1 MYGATEIVYHQYL
14 MNRPNRRIHYH
25 VFSEYR
31 YVFRIHFCVCVFR
44 ICDAG
49 SRGSGSGDGGSRDS
63 KWWRQTPF
71 SGVMFKIL
79 LSKSNILN
87 FELDEE
93 GGVAEWDG
101 PVDSSEAARTLH
113 SHSRRCR
120 VAAIVFVD
128 VFVVLGGGVGG
139 GSDSTVS
146 RRR

>member
-1 MYGATEIVYHQYL
+1 MYGATEIVYHRYL

-25 VFSEYR
+25 VFSDYR
-31 YVFRIHFCVCVFR
+31 YVFRIHFCVCEFR

-49 SRGSGSGDGGSRDS
+49 SRGSGSGDGGSRGS

-93 GGVAEWDG
+93 GGSQNG
-101 PVDSSEAARTLH
+101 
-113 SHSRRCR
+113 
-120 VAAIVFVD
+120 
-128 VFVVLGGGVGG
+128 
-139 GSDSTVS
+139 TVRWIHP
-146 RRR
+146 RRRGRSTPTRAAAAWRR